1 MAEAQ
6 EQLWMHVQG
15 LLADLVPG
23 AKHLVV
29 EDSGHIIQEDKP
41 QVVIDAIQEVVEGV
55 RSPGSWSR

>member
-29 EDSGHIIQEDKP
+29 EDSGHII
-41 QVVIDAIQEVVEGV
+41 
-55 RSPGSWSR
+55 